1 MRNIIGWASFIRWL
15 SVGNVDIFEQ
25 GKQQDAPVRTM
36 PRYKEIV
43 QIFDVGSQLVFVD
56 SYYGCYHARSEYC
69 VDVIRVEILLRC
81 IYVIALPIPL
91 FHKNYLLILCV
102 LSEPNNFFFF
112 FFFTLKRTIYR
123 YILFIK
129 IRNILNFDIF
139 IQQGNK

>member
-1 MRNIIGWASFIRWL
+1 MNMRNIIGWASFIRWL

-112 FFFTLKRTIYR
+112 FFFYFKTN
-123 YILFIK
+123 
-129 IRNILNFDIF
+129 NI
-139 IQQGNK
+139 